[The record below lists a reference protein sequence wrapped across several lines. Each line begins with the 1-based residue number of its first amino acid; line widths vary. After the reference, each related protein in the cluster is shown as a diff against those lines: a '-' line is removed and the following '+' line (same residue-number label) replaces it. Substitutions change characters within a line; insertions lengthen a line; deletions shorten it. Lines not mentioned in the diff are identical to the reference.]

1 MPWWGW
7 AVIAFFVLNVVFQRN
22 VGFFVPVIIGM
33 VAAGMLGQRRG
44 PAQRGQDQPR
54 PLPSSPPPGP
64 TAEPTPGG
72 SPWVHRPDHQPPAG
86 SSPGPAGSETGMPR
100 IEVPQYPHGATPPAA
115 YPSSGASPS
124 TDPVVSL
131 GQLHLSRCA
140 RDLHAAATA
149 GSSVDV
155 ARVLDEVRDQA
166 DRLTAQL
173 SGTGAVPGS
182 GRREFEAG
190 LRRLQRDVAAAR
202 GEDPPGAKVARVVRA
217 AGAIGQTGRYE

>member
-7 AVIAFFVLNVVFQRN
+7 AIIAFFVLNVVFQRN

-44 PAQRGQDQPR
+44 PAQKGQDQPR

-64 TAEPTPGG
+64 TAEQAPGD
-72 SPWVHRPDHQPPAG
+72 SPWVHRPPTGSAPGQAG
-86 SSPGPAGSETGMPR
+86 SGTGMPR
-100 IEVPQYPHGATPPAA
+100 IEVPQYPHGATPPSA

-155 ARVLDEVRDQA
+155 ARVLDEVRDQT
-166 DRLTAQL
+166 DRLLAQL
-173 SGTGAVPGS
+173 SGAGAMPGS

-190 LRRLQRDVAAAR
+190 LRRLQRDVAAAS
-202 GEDPPGAKVARVVRA
+202 GEDPPGAKVGRVVQG